1 MIVYH
6 TRFTLLKKK
15 LVTIIYCSPKKC
27 LPHLIKQKQK
37 QLYMMA
43 VSIFALSLI
52 QCIPFLYVQLMLCPI
67 IALLIVSNKVEE
79 NQHIQVLSRVYLG
92 AISLN
97 VILLT
102 VGDVSFYY
110 GKLGTALSFNL
121 ASYILSICLLIIHTS
136 YGLYCHMNM
145 ETIIDTWEF
154 NGDKQ
159 RRRKKSN
166 NNNNNNV

>member
-1 MIVYH
+1 VYIE
-6 TRFTLLKKK
+6 LW
-15 LVTIIYCSPKKC
+15 PNN
-27 LPHLIKQKQK
+27 KQK
-37 QLYMMA
+37 QLYMIA

-154 NGDKQ
+154 NGDK
-159 RRRKKSN
+159 RRRNKKI
-166 NNNNNNV
+166 NNNNNV

>member
-1 MIVYH
+1 
-6 TRFTLLKKK
+6 
-15 LVTIIYCSPKKC
+15 
-27 LPHLIKQKQK
+27 
-37 QLYMMA
+37 MMA

-121 ASYILSICLLIIHTS
+121 ASYILSICLLILHTC

-145 ETIIDTWEF
+145 GKIIAAAEF
-154 NGDKQ
+154 NDNKQ
-159 RRRKKSN
+159 RRKKKSN
-166 NNNNNNV
+166 NNNNSVQDDYDRMFSSSQDKSKSLQSKAQTLSPSNIKIQAYVERFQ

>member
-1 MIVYH
+1 
-6 TRFTLLKKK
+6 
-15 LVTIIYCSPKKC
+15 
-27 LPHLIKQKQK
+27 
-37 QLYMMA
+37 
-43 VSIFALSLI
+43 
-52 QCIPFLYVQLMLCPI
+52 MLCPI
-67 IALLIVSNKVEE
+67 VALLIVSNKVEE

-166 NNNNNNV
+166 NNNV